1 MSERS
6 VHVWVF
12 GEVLFDIFP
21 SGEKVLGGAPFNVA
35 WHLQALGDAPLF
47 ISRIGEDD
55 EGEKIKDAMADW
67 QMNAA
72 GLQVDRLRPSGRVQ
86 VQFENGE
93 PGYRIIADCAYDF
106 IEADQLP
113 EPLPGQG
120 ILYHG
125 TLALR
130 QPVSRGALARLRKRE
145 GLDLFI
151 DVNLRS
157 PWWQESLVKEWI
169 GQARWVKLNEDELRQ
184 LGFTDPDINK
194 AAADLVEEFSLEQL
208 ILTRGRAGALVCTG
222 GGGIHQATPP
232 ISTEVVDTVGA
243 GDAFAAV
250 YLHGLLNRWTIA
262 ETLASAQVFAG
273 MVVGL
278 RGALSR
284 DRNFY
289 RRFLDSL

>member
-1 MSERS
+1 MSEKS
-6 VHVWVF
+6 IQVWVF

-47 ISRIGEDD
+47 ISRIGDD
-55 EGEKIKDAMADW
+55 GEGAQIKGAMASW
-67 QMNAA
+67 RMNAA
-72 GLQVDRLRPSGRVQ
+72 GLQVDRLHPSGRVQ
-86 VQFENGE
+86 VRFENGE

-113 EPLPGQG
+113 KPLPDKG

-130 QPVSRGALARLRKRE
+130 QPVSRRALASLRERE

-157 PWWQESLVKEWI
+157 PWWQEDLVREWM
-169 GQARWVKLNEDELRQ
+169 GRARWVKLNEDELRR
-184 LGFTDPDINK
+184 LGFAAADITQ
-194 AAADLVEEFSLEQL
+194 AAADLAGEFALDQV

-222 GGGIHQATPP
+222 EGAVHQATPP
-232 ISTEVVDTVGA
+232 MATEVVDTVGA

-250 YLHGLLNRWTIA
+250 YLHGLLNRWSIA
-262 ETLASAQVFAG
+262 ETLAAAQLFAA

-284 DRNFY
+284 EPGFY
-289 RRFLDSL
+289 RRFLDNL